1 MSKCENCRLRKES
14 ARAFDI
20 HWHGEDDCPYEVCPE
35 IKTNADRIR
44 SMTDEELAT
53 LISSDWCEIVCGP
66 ETNCKYADCRGK
78 ILDWLR
84 REVGDVGQ

>member
-1 MSKCENCRLRKES
+1 MANCLKCEKLKKCPWSSDPEVICS
-14 ARAFDI
+14 AYQQK
-20 HWHGEDDCPYEVCPE
+20 PM
-35 IKTNADRIR
+35 TNADRIR

>member
-44 SMTDEELAT
+44 SMTDEELAEW
-53 LISSDWCEIVCGP
+53 LEDRFQLPINGLW
-66 ETNCKYADCRGK
+66 
-78 ILDWLR
+78 LDWLKQ
-84 REVGDVGQ
+84 ETEEGE